1 MATKAD
7 FNALEWQTVVE
18 GPAIGGLIVLA
29 SQKGGTIRESMAM
42 AKVYAEAKRERAG
55 DDLLAEIVSQAPQV
69 DAREFDSV
77 EKLRTEGVERIRNA
91 VALVESKGGAEDA
104 EAYREFSIRV
114 AERAAEADKSG
125 GFLGIGGERVSDSE
139 RAALEQVASALGTTY
154 SPPAAQG

>member
-55 DDLLAEIVSQAPQV
+55 DDLLGEIVSQAPQV